1 MKITPKIATI
11 MLLSVSILWG
21 FGFVFTQIA
30 LDAGFTTLQFLTLR
44 FFVGAVSLTVIFR
57 KSLEKPS
64 KNDLISGFVV
74 GFLLSIAFFFQTFGQ
89 SFATP
94 SITAFITTIYVVFV
108 PLFESLFFKSKVDI
122 YGKIGSILTLIGIGF
137 ITLDSFGKG
146 DLSFGII
153 LILICAILYAFQII
167 SVDKFTNGKMHI
179 SPLSIT
185 IYMLWF
191 AFILTGI
198 IATITTI
205 SNPNVISKENLFVG
219 LSAITFLGIF
229 STAICFLFQNIAQ
242 THVSPTKASILLSLE
257 SVFGALFSGIIL
269 KETFTYKI
277 IIGFFIVFIAI
288 LICELKPKIMI
299 KNKLTI
305 KEEI

>member
-1 MKITPKIATI
+1 MKITSKVATL
-11 MLLSVSILWG
+11 MLLLVSILWG
-21 FGFVFTQIA
+21 FGFVFTQLA

-44 FFVGAVSLTVIFR
+44 FLVGAISLTIIF
-57 KSLEKPS
+57 KKQLERPS
-64 KNDLISGFVV
+64 KNELISGASV
-74 GFLLSIAFFFQTFGQ
+74 GFILALAFAFQTFGQ
-89 SFATP
+89 DLATP
-94 SITAFITTIYVVFV
+94 SIAAFITTIYVVFV
-108 PLFESLFFKSKVDI
+108 PLFESLFFKTKIDI

-137 ITLDSFGKG
+137 ITLDTFGKN

-167 SVDKFTNGKMHI
+167 SVDKFTNGKLHI
-179 SPLSIT
+179 SPISIT

-198 IATITTI
+198 IATITTLL
-205 SNPNVISKENLFVG
+205 NPNVIPKENLLIG
-219 LSAITFLGIF
+219 LSSIVFLGIF

-242 THVSPTKASILLSLE
+242 THVNSTKASILLSLE
-257 SVFGALFSGIIL
+257 SVFGAIFSGIIL

-277 IIGFFIVFIAI
+277 IIGFTIVFIAI
-288 LICELKPKIMI
+288 LICELKPKIFI
-299 KNKLTI
+299 KNENTI